1 MGLDDQRKQ
10 VEALNKEIKKLYQE
24 MGRAEMP
31 PIFKANQL
39 QQATDQITGL
49 NSQLDKTRENLSF
62 IAGSFTDAVNELT
75 KSNKYISNTKSS
87 LNSLAGLANT
97 LKVEAQDLSNLSEKR
112 LLSLEK
118 RAKVQFETLK
128 ISKQNLDVDS
138 VAFKEAQNALE
149 AEKDLL
155 DTLKQIRAEKA
166 LIDKSSGVRTFGAL
180 EGITDAVP
188 GLKKLTPAFKAASK
202 AAQEQAAFNL
212 KNYGTT
218 KGITSEMRKA
228 NKLASSKRASDLMSL
243 KTGKGLTAAKV
254 KELGLEKALTSSKTG
269 RLVTGAAGAKMAKS
283 MNLAKTL
290 EPIQKLGKSMKPLM
304 AGFKALGPLLK
315 KALGPLAVIIEIFS
329 LDKQTA
335 DLAKNMNLTYK
346 EATRVRAEMQSIANS
361 SDNNFVTG
369 KKVLETFGAINKTLG
384 TTVET
389 MDHELLTSL
398 TAMREMAGFTNEE
411 LQGIAAITLATGQSA
426 DDVTGEFMAQAKIS
440 ATQNGV
446 LLNEKDLLKGIK
458 DISAATTLS
467 FGKQPALIAEAVA
480 TAKSLGMELAKVDA
494 IANSLLNFEDSIT
507 NELQAELLLNKD
519 LSLEK
524 ARQAALNNDLATVAE
539 EIANQAG
546 TAAEFSESNR
556 FEQEALA
563 SAVGMSREE
572 LASSLFLREQLQ
584 GLSSKAAEQAEA
596 DFQRRVAEVGLAQ
609 AQRELEQEGVEGL
622 RQQVGMADR
631 MVAAMDKLN
640 EVFVSLIEPLMPILD
655 IFVALF
661 GLVGKIVALV
671 KPLLDAASFVGNLI
685 GDSIGSVVGGVGSM
699 LEGGS
704 FSEGVDFS
712 GTAAS
717 GKRLQDDNWLGKGV
731 QMLGA
736 PTAFAKGG
744 IVTGPT
750 NAIIGEAGPEAVIP
764 LSGNTPSLVDMSSTN
779 ALLEKLVKKTP
790 EMAPLGLYEVQ

>member
-1 MGLDDQRKQ
+1 MGLEEQKKQ
-10 VEALNKEIKKLYQE
+10 IEALNKEIKKLYQE

-39 QQATDQITGL
+39 QQAKDQITGL

-62 IAGSFTDAVNELT
+62 IAGSFTDAVNELS
-75 KSNKYISNTKSS
+75 KGNKFLSNTKSS
-87 LNSLAGLANT
+87 LNSLAGIANT

-112 LLSLEK
+112 LLSLE
-118 RAKVQFETLK
+118 RRTKVQFETLK
-128 ISKQNLDVDS
+128 ISKQNLKVDTA
-138 VAFKEAQNALE
+138 AFKEAENALK

-155 DTLKQIRAEKA
+155 DTLKQIRSEKA
-166 LIDKSSGVRTFGAL
+166 LINKSAGVRTFGAL
-180 EGITDAVP
+180 ENITDAVP
-188 GLKKLTPAFKAASK
+188 GLKKLTPAFQEASK

-228 NKLASSKRASDLMSL
+228 NKLARSKRASDLMSL
-243 KTGKGLTAAKV
+243 RTGKGLTAAKV

-269 RLVTGAAGAKMAKS
+269 KLVTGAAGAKMAKS

-304 AGFKALGPLLK
+304 AGLKALAPALK
-315 KALGPLAVIIEIFS
+315 GAMKALGPLAVIMEIFS

-346 EATRVRAEMQSIANS
+346 EANRVRAEMQSIANS
-361 SDNNFVTG
+361 SGNNFVTG

-411 LQGIAAITLATGQSA
+411 LQGIAAITLATGKSA

-458 DISAATTLS
+458 DVSAATTLS

-519 LSLEK
+519 LNLEK

-539 EIANQAG
+539 EIAQQAG
-546 TAAEFSESNR
+546 SAAEFGEMNR
-556 FEQEALA
+556 IQQEALA

-584 GLSSKAAEQAEA
+584 GLSGKAAEQAEA

-609 AQRELEQEGVEGL
+609 AQRELEQEGVKGL

-631 MVAAMDKLN
+631 MTAAMDKLN
-640 EVFVSLIEPLMPILD
+640 ELFISLVEPLTPILD
-655 IFVALF
+655 IFMGIFSILGPIMKLLNPFIQFAATGFSAIADVLTGLTGGGF
-661 GLVGKIVALV
+661 GFENTKASV
-671 KPLLDAASFVGNLI
+671 KRTEDASEAVFGTSMDI
-685 GDSIGSVVGGVGSM
+685 YDRYDS
-699 LEGGS
+699 
-704 FSEGVDFS
+704 
-712 GTAAS
+712 
-717 GKRLQDDNWLGKGV
+717 KGELK
-731 QMLGA
+731 M
-736 PTAFAKGG
+736 AKGG

-750 NAIIGEAGPEAVIP
+750 RAIVGEAGPEAVIP
-764 LSGNTPSLVDMSSTN
+764 LSGNSPAIKVDNSETN
-779 ALLEKLVKKTP
+779 RLLAQLIKKTP